1 MSPDDVEKKF
11 LPINRKRRLDAN
23 GTESNV
29 RSESGLR
36 HVMGRKGLGKLAGF
50 GAATKVVI
58 RTKRVDDT
66 FATTFT
72 LDDSNIRNAEDMG
85 EVIIPAVNEDGLP
98 AEKRGNTI
106 TINGLNVESVREGR
120 STPLKYSNNIASR
133 IPQY

>member
-1 MSPDDVEKKF
+1 MRISDLSSDVCSSGLDIAITITDNGHGMSPDDVEKKF

-58 RTKRVDDT
+58 RTKQIGR
-66 FATTFT
+66 A
-72 LDDSNIRNAEDMG
+72 SCR
-85 EVIIPAVNEDGLP
+85 
-98 AEKRGNTI
+98 
-106 TINGLNVESVREGR
+106 ESVC
-120 STPLKYSNNIASR
+120 
-133 IPQY
+133 Q

>member
-36 HVMGRKGLGKLAGF
+36 HVLGRNGLGKLAGF

-58 RTKRVDDT
+58 RTKRVADT
-66 FATTFT
+66 FAPHF
-72 LDDSNIRNAEDMG
+72 LIADSPISNAEYQG
-85 EVIIPAVNEDGLP
+85 EVIIPTVYEDGLH
-98 AEKRGNTI
+98 I
-106 TINGLNVESVREGR
+106 GR
-120 STPLKYSNNIASR
+120 
-133 IPQY
+133 

>member
-72 LDDSNIRNAEDMG
+72 LDDSTIRNAEDLG
-85 EVIIPAVNEDGLP
+85 EVIIPAVYEEDR
-98 AEKRGNTI
+98 KSTR
-106 TINGLNVESVREGR
+106 LNS
-120 STPLKYSNNIASR
+120 SH
-133 IPQY
+133 

>member
-1 MSPDDVEKKF
+1 MIRRPPRSTRTDTLFPYTTLFRSPDDIAITITDNGHGMSPDDVEKKF

-36 HVMGRKGLGKLAGF
+36 HVMGRKGLGKLEGF

-66 FATTFT
+66 VATTFT
-72 LDDSNIRNAEDMG
+72 LDDSTKIGRE
-85 EVIIPAVNEDGLP
+85 
-98 AEKRGNTI
+98 
-106 TINGLNVESVREGR
+106 NV
-120 STPLKYSNNIASR
+120 
-133 IPQY
+133 